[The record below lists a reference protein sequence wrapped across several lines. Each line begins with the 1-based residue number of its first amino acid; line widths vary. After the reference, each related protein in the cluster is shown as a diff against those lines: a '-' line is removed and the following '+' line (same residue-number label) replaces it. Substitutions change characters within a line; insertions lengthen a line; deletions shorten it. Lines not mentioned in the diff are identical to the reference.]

1 MPICV
6 LHRRQVKIKFSL
18 ARVFIIEREMPMR
31 YCLTVFA
38 VPPLLAQETILLQPG
53 AKVDPS
59 AAKEQVEERGK
70 DGVVNRS
77 ITHGM
82 GPSVTVYR

>member
-1 MPICV
+1 
-6 LHRRQVKIKFSL
+6 
-18 ARVFIIEREMPMR
+18 MR

-38 VPPLLAQETILLQPG
+38 ILPLLAQETILLWPG

-77 ITHGM
+77 ITHVM
-82 GPSVTVYR
+82 EPR